1 MAMNNMWQGGYGVSQ
16 QQQNQQPMPPNSMIT
31 FINDDSIAVNY
42 PVAPGTTVA
51 LINAN
56 DPTDGKMFIKSTE
69 PNGMPNPMRVF
80 ALQEITPQK
89 TTGDTVSRQEF
100 EILSNQIQG
109 LQQMV
114 ASLQNPAN
122 PVPQVQAKGGKSK

>member
-1 MAMNNMWQGGYGVSQ
+1 MAMNNMWQGGYGMSQ

-109 LQQMV
+109 LQQMI

-122 PVPQVQAKGGKSK
+122 PAQPVQAKGGKSK